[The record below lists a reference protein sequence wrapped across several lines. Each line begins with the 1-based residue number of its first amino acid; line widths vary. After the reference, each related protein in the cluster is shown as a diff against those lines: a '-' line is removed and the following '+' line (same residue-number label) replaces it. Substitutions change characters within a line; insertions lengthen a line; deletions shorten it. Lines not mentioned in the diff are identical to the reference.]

1 MVSFG
6 VLGFDLLK
14 VEEKG
19 LSLILGLNKGG
30 VVMRMKGWK
39 VFSWWGFSLIT
50 VFFQSTT
57 TFLLLPVGPFYF
69 HFRGGAFS
77 QFSCLLLLKI
87 NKNHSHFKSSRP
99 SPLIFISVRFLMI
112 AASISDQ
119 DAF

>member
-1 MVSFG
+1 
-6 VLGFDLLK
+6 
-14 VEEKG
+14 
-19 LSLILGLNKGG
+19 
-30 VVMRMKGWK
+30 MRMKGWK

-87 NKNHSHFKSSRP
+87 NKNHTYFFSTK
-99 SPLIFISVRFLMI
+99 PLLFLSVRFLMI

-119 DAF
+119 DGF